1 VIETVAIIPA
11 FNEAATIR
19 EVVTGAL
26 PLVRDVIV
34 VDDGSI
40 DETAAVAR
48 MAGAQVIRH
57 DANRGKGMAVRSG
70 LGHALRMGCSH
81 VLLMDGDL
89 QHLPSE
95 ASVLLDEAD
104 RSDVDLVVGERAF
117 DRAAMP
123 LSRYYAN
130 KFGSRVLSSFIGVSL
145 GDTQSGFRV
154 FRSDLLRRM
163 TLRSTGYE
171 IETEMLVKARRLGAR
186 ISCAPISAVYGSGVS
201 KLRPVRDTT
210 RTCFLAVYY
219 RFLERS

>member
-11 FNEAATIR
+11 FNESATIR
-19 EVVTGAL
+19 QVVTGAM
-26 PLVRDVIV
+26 PLVRAVIV
-34 VDDGSI
+34 VDDGSA
-40 DETAAVAR
+40 DDTADVAR
-48 MAGAQVIRH
+48 SAGAQVIRH
-57 DANRGKGMAVRSG
+57 ETNRGKGAAVRSG
-70 LGHALRMGCSH
+70 LEHALHIGCSH

-104 RSDVDLVVGERAF
+104 RSGVDLVVGERAF

-123 LSRYYAN
+123 LSRYVAN
-130 KFGSRVLSSFIGVSL
+130 RVGSRVLSSFIGMPL

-154 FRSDLLRRM
+154 FRGDLLRRM
-163 TLRSTGYE
+163 PLRSTGYE
-171 IETEMLVKARRLGAR
+171 IETEMLVKAGRLGAR
-186 ISCAPISAVYGSGVS
+186 ISRIPVSAVYGTGVS
-201 KLRPVRDTT
+201 KLRPIRDTT